1 MILICVSLM
10 TNYGDC
16 IFMCLLATYIYSL
29 GKHLCK
35 SFVLIGFLFLL
46 TGKNSLYILDSRP
59 LWNKWFINIFSHS
72 VDFFTFLTIF
82 FDAQQFKLWWSPTY
96 LFFFFCCLCFWYHI
110 WESTAKSKVTR
121 FTPRR
126 VLVLALTFRSLI
138 HFLYMVWGRGSTFFA
153 CSY

>member
-1 MILICVSLM
+1 MILICISLM

-110 WESTAKSKVTR
+110 QKIIAKNTVKDFPYVSQFKV
-121 FTPRR
+121 
-126 VLVLALTFRSLI
+126 LHL
-138 HFLYMVWGRGSTFFA
+138 HLY
-153 CSY
+153 